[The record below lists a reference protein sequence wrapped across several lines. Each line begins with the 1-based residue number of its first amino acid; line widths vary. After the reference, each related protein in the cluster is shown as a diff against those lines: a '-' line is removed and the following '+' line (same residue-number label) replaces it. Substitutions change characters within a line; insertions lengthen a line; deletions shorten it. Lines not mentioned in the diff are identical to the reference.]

1 MKALTASIL
10 ALLVASPAQAAKSC
24 GQKVVDDWYGNS
36 VVDGVY
42 PLHCYRDALKLLPDD
57 AQTYSSAPE
66 DIRRAL
72 NTAIREQQQTPPP
85 PASPSPSASP
95 PPPSPPATTGSG
107 DDQQTTTSETLGA
120 GPVSNGGDGTG
131 SGGSSDDP
139 SGGTGGDTS
148 SGIARYVLDKIGP
161 ESADALPLPVLI
173 IGGLALLLLAAGSA
187 GLVARRL
194 QARKVRASAPP
205 VPPRRPGPSS

>member
-1 MKALTASIL
+1 MTALAASIL
-10 ALLVASPAQAAKSC
+10 LLLLASPAQAAKSC
-24 GQKVVDDWYGNS
+24 GQKVVDDWYENS

-57 AQTYSSAPE
+57 AQTYSSAPD

-72 NTAIREQQQTPPP
+72 NAAIREQQSSPAP
-85 PASPSPSASP
+85 PADDPSASP
-95 PPPSPPATTGSG
+95 ATGGETGG
-107 DDQQTTTSETLGA
+107 KADGGDQQTTTSEVLGG
-120 GPVSNGGDGTG
+120 GPVSSDGGGTG
-131 SGGSSDDP
+131 SGGTPSSG
-139 SGGTGGDTS
+139 SGGDTS
-148 SGIARYVLDKIGP
+148 SGIARDVLDKIGP

-173 IGGLALLLLAAGSA
+173 VGGLALLLLAAGSA

-205 VPPRRPGPSS
+205 VPPRRPGPSA